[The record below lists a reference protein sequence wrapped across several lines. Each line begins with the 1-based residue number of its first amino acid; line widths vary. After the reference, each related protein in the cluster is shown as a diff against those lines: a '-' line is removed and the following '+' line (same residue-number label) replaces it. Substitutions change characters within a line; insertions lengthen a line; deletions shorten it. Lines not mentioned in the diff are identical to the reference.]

1 MDSKKEIEA
10 ILSENTLQRPEQVR
24 PMLEDHVFG
33 PDESKENQPEQGK
46 PKEDKSKKEESKEN
60 AKQKMEEYLSKNTG
74 RSLEYLVRGA
84 TLECRMGS
92 VPRKLNLLQDHG
104 VYITDKPVVHRLN
117 CDPGEGMNIP
127 PFGVCKVTQKP
138 CMPII
143 VGFRWWDTYSQTRI
157 VDNGSK
163 NPIDRA
169 IANMKSPDAPAPTGE
184 DSLTTLSF
192 LICSMGGLIEPKD
205 SGQGQ
210 TDAPGE
216 ADTCK
221 KMQEKAGRGSMYGSI
236 EDEEAFLKQ
245 VLLDMGWKEKYLTD
259 KNIRDL
265 REAIHRFNITT
276 EDRLAHFL
284 AQISVESGYGK
295 WKKELGGEAYF
306 TRLYWDKQKK
316 AKELGNESKEDAIR
330 YSGGG
335 YIQVTGKNNYQKFSD
350 YMESQGEGDPS
361 IMEKGKDCVGEDYPW
376 TAAGHWW
383 ESNGMNESVDDG
395 ASVLDVS
402 RKVNIGPNDK
412 SGTPNHKTEREE
424 AHKKASEALK
434 KHRSDE
440 GSPYTLELGRKGTDA
455 AENPKPNPPKV
466 DKATAL
472 ELGRADICPDPS
484 LDSGLGPSHPGSG
497 IPNAEKARGDAQK
510 QAESTLK
517 QGAQKQPA
525 IPRADTA
532 GKAGQKPPVTGAGG
546 GDGKQSGK

>member
-1 MDSKKEIEA
+1 M
-10 ILSENTLQRPEQVR
+10 
-24 PMLEDHVFG
+24 
-33 PDESKENQPEQGK
+33 
-46 PKEDKSKKEESKEN
+46 
-60 AKQKMEEYLSKNTG
+60 
-74 RSLEYLVRGA
+74 RGA

-143 VGFRWWDTYSQTRI
+143 VGLRWWDTYSQTRI

-402 RKVNIGPNDK
+402 RKVNIGPNAK

>member
-295 WKKELGGEAYF
+295 
-306 TRLYWDKQKK
+306 
-316 AKELGNESKEDAIR
+316 
-330 YSGGG
+330 
-335 YIQVTGKNNYQKFSD
+335 
-350 YMESQGEGDPS
+350 
-361 IMEKGKDCVGEDYPW
+361 
-376 TAAGHWW
+376 
-383 ESNGMNESVDDG
+383 
-395 ASVLDVS
+395 
-402 RKVNIGPNDK
+402 
-412 SGTPNHKTEREE
+412 
-424 AHKKASEALK
+424 
-434 KHRSDE
+434 
-440 GSPYTLELGRKGTDA
+440 
-455 AENPKPNPPKV
+455 
-466 DKATAL
+466 
-472 ELGRADICPDPS
+472 
-484 LDSGLGPSHPGSG
+484 
-497 IPNAEKARGDAQK
+497 
-510 QAESTLK
+510 
-517 QGAQKQPA
+517 
-525 IPRADTA
+525 
-532 GKAGQKPPVTGAGG
+532 
-546 GDGKQSGK
+546 

>member
-143 VGFRWWDTYSQTRI
+143 VGLRWWDTYSQTRI

-265 REAIHRFNITT
+265 REAIHRFNIRT
-276 EDRLAHFL
+276 
-284 AQISVESGYGK
+284 V
-295 WKKELGGEAYF
+295 
-306 TRLYWDKQKK
+306 
-316 AKELGNESKEDAIR
+316 
-330 YSGGG
+330 
-335 YIQVTGKNNYQKFSD
+335 
-350 YMESQGEGDPS
+350 
-361 IMEKGKDCVGEDYPW
+361 
-376 TAAGHWW
+376 
-383 ESNGMNESVDDG
+383 
-395 ASVLDVS
+395 
-402 RKVNIGPNDK
+402 
-412 SGTPNHKTEREE
+412 
-424 AHKKASEALK
+424 
-434 KHRSDE
+434 
-440 GSPYTLELGRKGTDA
+440 
-455 AENPKPNPPKV
+455 
-466 DKATAL
+466 
-472 ELGRADICPDPS
+472 
-484 LDSGLGPSHPGSG
+484 
-497 IPNAEKARGDAQK
+497 
-510 QAESTLK
+510 
-517 QGAQKQPA
+517 
-525 IPRADTA
+525 
-532 GKAGQKPPVTGAGG
+532 
-546 GDGKQSGK
+546 